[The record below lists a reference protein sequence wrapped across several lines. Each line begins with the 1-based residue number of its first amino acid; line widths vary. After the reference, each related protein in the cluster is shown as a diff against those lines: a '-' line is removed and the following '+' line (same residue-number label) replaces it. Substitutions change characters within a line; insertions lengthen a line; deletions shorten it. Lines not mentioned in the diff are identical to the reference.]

1 METKSSTD
9 ILWEASVRYSD
20 TYGLSDEKR
29 NELAD
34 ALQKA
39 VQKVC
44 WDYGVHN

>member
-9 ILWEASVRYSD
+9 ILWEASVKYSD

-29 NELAD
+29 NEFAD
-34 ALQKA
+34 SLSKA
-39 VQKVC
+39 VSRVC

>member
-29 NELAD
+29 NEFAN
-34 ALQKA
+34 ALRNA
-39 VQKVC
+39 VSKVC
-44 WDYGVHN
+44 WDYGVNN

>member
-1 METKSSTD
+1 MNTKSSTD

-34 ALQKA
+34 VLRAA
-39 VQKVC
+39 VIKIC

>member
-34 ALQKA
+34 ALRQSVIKI
-39 VQKVC
+39 C